1 MFLDGLKDAYESG
14 RLMGSY
20 ADCAE
25 RYPCTREAQDDDAL
39 MSLDSAR
46 NAEADGL
53 FRNEITPVDPAT
65 NFDGKQICSDELP
78 RCANPARIPVRK
90 PAFREGGMVTAVNA
104 SAISDGAATLVLL
117 RRSRATDLG
126 IKPRATNCGCAS
138 HAQQPGEFATA
149 PVPAIKSP
157 LFQIGWEIE
166 DLELWEIS
174 KAFAVVPMVAMAELG
189 ISRDRFN
196 VLGGVCAL
204 GYPTDASEARILFKL
219 LCATENRGAVRG
231 VAAICIAGGEATSLA
246 LRRG

>member
-39 MSLDSAR
+39 MSPDSAR
-46 NAEADGL
+46 NTEADGL

-78 RCANPARIPVRK
+78 RCANPARIPALK

-126 IKPRATNCGCAS
+126 IK
-138 HAQQPGEFATA
+138 
-149 PVPAIKSP
+149 SP
-157 LFQIGWEIE
+157 LSQIGWEIE
-166 DLELWEIS
+166 DLELWEINEE
-174 KAFAVVPMVAMAELG
+174 FAVVPMVAMAELG

-196 VLGGVCAL
+196 VHGGVCAL
-204 GYPTDASEARILFKL
+204 GYPTGASEARILLKL
-219 LCATENRGAVRG
+219 LCAMENRGAVRG
-231 VAAICIAGGEATSLA
+231 VAAICIAGGEATALA